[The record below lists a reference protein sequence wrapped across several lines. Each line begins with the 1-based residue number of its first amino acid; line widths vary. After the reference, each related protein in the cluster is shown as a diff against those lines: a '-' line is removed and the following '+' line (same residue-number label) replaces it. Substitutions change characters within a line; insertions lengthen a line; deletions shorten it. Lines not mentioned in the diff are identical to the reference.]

1 MPPARN
7 GPSTRRGGNPFRD
20 VTDTPR
26 PASAGS
32 IMPTGRVVNEP
43 RAASTVFL
51 FPSAA
56 IGANIRRQS
65 PDSPQSRVPPRG
77 RRGPVILIEPFSRTT
92 SAPRAAA
99 TPRPA
104 TASSQSDGRTI
115 SDAPSARAAAAV
127 ARIMALLAG
136 GAWTRPLILEGL
148 IQFVLDPP
156 GDVDRASGS
165 GVDDEIGDGRIER
178 DPAGE
183 RPPLRLELPPWVEH
197 RPRRRIDARKCR
209 RLLRPNPDHAAG
221 PGEGF

>member
-104 TASSQSDGRTI
+104 SASSQKDGRTI

-127 ARIMALLAG
+127 ARIMALLEG
-136 GAWTRPLILEGL
+136 GAGIRPLILDGL
-148 IQFVLDPP
+148 IQLIFDSPRDP
-156 GDVDRASGS
+156 GRIAGRR
-165 GVDDEIGDGRIER
+165 VDDEIGDRGVKR
-178 DPAGE
+178 DPVGE
-183 RPPLRLELPPWVEH
+183 DPL
-197 RPRRRIDARKCR
+197 
-209 RLLRPNPDHAAG
+209 
-221 PGEGF
+221 